1 MKIPL
6 LYALYL
12 KQLPNEVH
20 WGNNR
25 RKMHAVFH
33 VSGHT
38 TSHEKSQGGRTIEL
52 SNRLLYLSLAMGEL
66 QKLVGVAT
74 PLRRTTTTCRR

>member
-6 LYALYL
+6 LPALYL
-12 KQLPNEVH
+12 KQLTNEVH
-20 WGNNR
+20 LGNNR

-52 SNRLLYLSLAMGEL
+52 SNRLLYLSLAMREL
-66 QKLVGVAT
+66 QKLVGGAT

>member
-6 LYALYL
+6 LHTLYS
-12 KQLPNEVH
+12 KQLTNEVH
-20 WGNNR
+20 LVNNR
-25 RKMHAVFH
+25 QKMHAVFH
-33 VSGHT
+33 VSGHA
-38 TSHEKSQGGRTIEL
+38 TSHEKSLGVRTIEL
-52 SNRLLYLSLAMGEL
+52 SNWLLFVFGHGEL